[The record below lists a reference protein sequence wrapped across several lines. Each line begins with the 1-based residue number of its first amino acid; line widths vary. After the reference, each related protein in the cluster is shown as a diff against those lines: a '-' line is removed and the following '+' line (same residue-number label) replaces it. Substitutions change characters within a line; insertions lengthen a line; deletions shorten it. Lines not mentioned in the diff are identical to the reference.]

1 MAISSDIIPNNVDLD
16 SNRKLQ
22 KALVAWQPRFL
33 EWWND
38 MGPRGYQ
45 QDMVY
50 LRTAVSVESS
60 GWAHYDYVRMPEYR
74 WGIFL
79 TPNDPNRTIG
89 FGDQMGKPA
98 WQQVPG
104 EYRKELRRLIVTQCD
119 TEPASVEQQRLL
131 GDTAPSLYDMRNLFQ
146 VNVEEG
152 RHLWAMVHLLHE
164 YFGRDGR
171 EEAEDM
177 LMRRSGDV
185 DSPRILEAFNKPIDD
200 WLAFFCF
207 TMFTDRDGKCQLG
220 ALAESAFDPL
230 SRATRFMLT
239 EEAHHLFVGDTGIG
253 RVVRR
258 TIELMA
264 QREDRDVTQLGGI
277 PLTLLQKYI
286 NEWYS
291 ASMDLFGSEDSSN
304 SATYFSAGLKGRF
317 GETNGKTYE
326 DHVALETYRDLKWME
341 EGRLTNHEIPMRRAM
356 NLELADS
363 YRKDCSSAL
372 NRWNKFLEEAG
383 LADRLYLPELS
394 FNRKVGVFSEHDYDV
409 SGNPVAHNDFASGCV
424 EWLPSEADKAY
435 VKSLMV
441 PCLEPGKF
449 ANWIAP
455 PRKGIQS
462 NPIEFPYVQFHD
474 KQTTEA

>member
-1 MAISSDIIPNNVDLD
+1 
-16 SNRKLQ
+16 
-22 KALVAWQPRFL
+22 
-33 EWWND
+33 
-38 MGPRGYQ
+38 
-45 QDMVY
+45 
-50 LRTAVSVESS
+50 
-60 GWAHYDYVRMPEYR
+60 
-74 WGIFL
+74 
-79 TPNDPNRTIG
+79 
-89 FGDQMGKPA
+89 
-98 WQQVPG
+98 
-104 EYRKELRRLIVTQCD
+104 
-119 TEPASVEQQRLL
+119 
-131 GDTAPSLYDMRNLFQ
+131 
-146 VNVEEG
+146 
-152 RHLWAMVHLLHE
+152 
-164 YFGRDGR
+164 
-171 EEAEDM
+171 
-177 LMRRSGDV
+177 
-185 DSPRILEAFNKPIDD
+185 
-200 WLAFFCF
+200 
-207 TMFTDRDGKCQLG
+207 
-220 ALAESAFDPL
+220 
-230 SRATRFMLT
+230 
-239 EEAHHLFVGDTGIG
+239 
-253 RVVRR
+253 
-258 TIELMA
+258 
-264 QREDRDVTQLGGI
+264 
-277 PLTLLQKYI
+277 
-286 NEWYS
+286 
-291 ASMDLFGSEDSSN
+291 
-304 SATYFSAGLKGRF
+304 LKGRF